1 MNEQKPSTEKTED
14 KATNE
19 QDFNHSL
26 SHQKYCQLFWDY
38 YGPSARGT
46 AEHFL
51 RHLHSWLKEQA
62 YTDYQ
67 ELKVLSFS
75 DHHSAASCVLPFDI
89 GKIVFRSLK
98 AQRACHYELED

>member
-1 MNEQKPSTEKTED
+1 MKEQKSPTD
-14 KATNE
+14 KPANTQTSE
-19 QDFNHSL
+19 QDLNRL
-26 SHQKYCQLFWDY
+26 KGDQKYCQLFWDY

-51 RHLHSWLKEQA
+51 RHIHSWLDEQA

-75 DHHSAASCVLPFDI
+75 NHHSAASCVLPFNT
-89 GKIVFRSLK
+89 GKIVFQSLK
-98 AQRACHYELED
+98 AHRACHYDPDN